1 MNSPPPEAA
10 SPLPPGGELTAARQS
25 RFRVSCLMRGISSA
39 ICLLGLWASATA
51 ARADALDTL
60 RDFVRDVKSGRAA
73 FTQTVTSADGA
84 KQKTS
89 SGHFEFARPN
99 RFRFAY
105 TKPFEQL
112 IVSDG
117 QKVWIYDADL
127 NQVTVR
133 KFSQALG
140 ATPAALLAGASLDAS
155 FELAVQP
162 SAEGIDW
169 VLATPR
175 QKDGAFQSMRIGFR
189 GTALASV
196 EIHDNFGQRSLLRFS
211 DYSASQVIPEQ
222 NFRFVPPSGA
232 DVIEQ

>member
-1 MNSPPPEAA
+1 MKR
-10 SPLPPGGELTAARQS
+10 LVIGGVLA
-25 RFRVSCLMRGISSA
+25 
-39 ICLLGLWASATA
+39 GLALI

-60 RDFVRDVKSGRAA
+60 HTFVRDVKSGRAVFA
-73 FTQTVTSADGA
+73 QTVTSADGK
-84 KQKTS
+84 KQKNS
-89 SGHFEFARPN
+89 SGTFEFARPN

-105 TKPFEQL
+105 VKPFEQL

-133 KFSQALG
+133 RFSQALG
-140 ATPAALLAGASLDAS
+140 ATPAALLAGASLDSA

-162 SAEGIDW
+162 SSDGIDW

-189 GTALASV
+189 GAELAAV
-196 EIHDNFGQRSLLRFS
+196 EIHDNFGQRSRLNFS
-211 DYSASQVIPEQ
+211 DYQANPPIAEQ
-222 NFRFVPPSGA
+222 DFRFVPPSGA